1 MERVR
6 SPLRGWGGRLDSIV
20 NVLLTGFR
28 FDTVGGLEIVSANI
42 ARSLVEC
49 GHQVRCAAVHG
60 RSACRKEGYG
70 IQGLLPENRLLRAV
84 AVRNSLLYPKRT
96 LRKLIAWA
104 DVVIACHCHTLPL
117 VFTCRTAGAKRP
129 PVVAWL
135 HGREVWGR
143 FGEQFAGALKQANR
157 LVAVSHYTGDTVTK
171 LLGTGFRPTVI
182 HNSIDTEFFRPC
194 APQDI
199 SRMSVL
205 TVGRH
210 AEGTEHKGYDML
222 IDAVA
227 LLRRRSPAVSL
238 TLRISGDGPGLNA
251 LRTRAAG
258 LGIGDRVEFTGAVSK
273 SELGR
278 LYATCDLFAFP
289 SRLNR
294 RGDDIYGEGF
304 GVVNIEA
311 AACGRPVLTST
322 HGGCPETIVDGVTGV
337 LVDPTSAD
345 AVAAGLERLF
355 RMTAAERDAMGQRGR
370 QHVLEN
376 FSHATLSQNLTK
388 LLDGVKS
395 G

>member
-1 MERVR
+1 MN
-6 SPLRGWGGRLDSIV
+6 I
-20 NVLLTGFR
+20 LLTGFH
-28 FDTVGGLEIVSANI
+28 FDTIGGLEIVSANI
-42 ARSLVEC
+42 ATCLAEC
-49 GHQVRCAAVHG
+49 GHDVQCAAVHG
-60 RSACRKEGYG
+60 TRGLDKAGVR
-70 IQGLLPENRLLRAV
+70 IVGLLPKSRLLRAI
-84 AVRNSLLYPKRT
+84 AVRNSRLYPKRT

-117 VFTCRTAGAKRP
+117 VFECRTPGARRP

-135 HGREVWGR
+135 HGREVWGKC
-143 FGEQFAGALKQANR
+143 GEQMAGALKQVSR
-157 LVAVSHYTGDTVTK
+157 LVAVSHYTGDTVAK
-171 LLGTGFRPTVI
+171 LLGTGFQPTVI
-182 HNSIDTEFFRPC
+182 HNSIDTDFFHPC

-199 SRMSVL
+199 NRMTVL

-238 TLRISGDGPGLNA
+238 SLRISGDGPRLSA
-251 LRTRAAG
+251 LRARAAG
-258 LGIGDRVEFTGAVSK
+258 HGIGDHVEFTGAVSR
-273 SELGR
+273 SELRR

-322 HGGCPETIVDGVTGV
+322 HGGCPETILDGVTGV
-337 LVDPTSAD
+337 LVDPTSVDTVAD
-345 AVAAGLERLF
+345 GLERLF

-370 QHVLEN
+370 QHVLDK

-388 LLDGVKS
+388 LLDDLYRG
-395 G
+395 

>member
-1 MERVR
+1 MN
-6 SPLRGWGGRLDSIV
+6 I
-20 NVLLTGFR
+20 LLTGFH
-28 FDTVGGLEIVSANI
+28 FDTIGGLEIVSANI
-42 ARSLVEC
+42 ATCLAES
-49 GHQVRCAAVHG
+49 GHHVQCAAVHG
-60 RSACRKEGYG
+60 SRVHDKAGFR
-70 IQGLLPENRLLRAV
+70 IVGLLPENRLLRAV
-84 AVRNSLLYPKRT
+84 AVRNSLLYPKRS

-117 VFTCRTAGAKRP
+117 VFTCHTAGAKRP
-129 PVVAWL
+129 PVAAWL

-143 FGEQFAGALKQANR
+143 FGEQFAGALKQADQ

-171 LLGTGFRPTVI
+171 LLGTPFRPTVI
-182 HNSIDTEFFRPC
+182 HNSIDTEFFHPC
-194 APQDI
+194 GPQEI

-238 TLRISGDGPGLNA
+238 TLRISGDGPRLTA
-251 LRTRAAG
+251 LRARAEE
-258 LGIGDRVEFTGAVSK
+258 LGITDHVEFTGAVSR
-273 SELGR
+273 SELRR

-289 SRLNR
+289 SRVNR

-355 RMTAAERDAMGQRGR
+355 CMTAAERDAMGQRGR